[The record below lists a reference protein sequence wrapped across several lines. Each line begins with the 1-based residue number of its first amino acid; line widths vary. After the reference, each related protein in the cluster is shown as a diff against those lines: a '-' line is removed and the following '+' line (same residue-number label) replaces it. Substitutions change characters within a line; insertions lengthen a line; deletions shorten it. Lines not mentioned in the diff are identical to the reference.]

1 MNYEQW
7 LNFIEELKINITSEK
22 IKKIQNIEYNENI
35 QGILEPKLINLVKE
49 KFQNI
54 ISKII
59 KELPLIFSDINYLEL
74 NLINF
79 KKQIT
84 QLLEL
89 IKIKQ
94 FSINN
99 QTKLI
104 EMIKTE
110 SNNIY
115 DILMKESNK
124 NDPTGI
130 FSMTINNNKIK
141 WSE

>member
-22 IKKIQNIEYNENI
+22 IKTIQNIEYNENI

>member
-7 LNFIEELKINITSEK
+7 LNFIEELKINITPEK
-22 IKKIQNIEYNENI
+22 IKTIQKIEYNENI
-35 QGILEPKLINLVKE
+35 QGILEPKLVNLIKE
-49 KFQNI
+49 KFQDN

-59 KELPLIFSDINYLEL
+59 KELPLIFSDTNYLEL
-74 NLINF
+74 NLITF
-79 KKQIT
+79 KKQIF
-84 QLLEL
+84 QLLEI

-94 FSINN
+94 ISINN
-99 QTKLI
+99 REMLTK
-104 EMIKTE
+104 MIKTE

-115 DILMKESNK
+115 DILIKEANR

-130 FSMTINNNKIK
+130 FGMTINNNKIK